1 MGSATKNQ
9 ITRDELRRTV
19 RLLDV
24 HDGQVLA
31 IKRGTSLA
39 NMDSINAL
47 SKAFASTKRGD
58 VIIIVVDEFDDLT
71 VLSEQQ
77 MSQAGWAR
85 RTLAEEQT

>member
-1 MGSATKNQ
+1 MGSATKNKT
-9 ITRDELRRTV
+9 TRDELRRIV

-39 NMDSINAL
+39 NMDSITAL

-58 VIIIVVDEFDDLT
+58 VIIIVVDEFDDLM

-77 MSQAGWAR
+77 MNQAGWQH
-85 RTLAEEQT
+85 TLDT